1 MYKINPVVASV
12 SPNLYSAAKNANL
25 DPKQINQVEQMS
37 YSINQHRELAKL
49 DVEAARKRYDSLD
62 INIQDQ
68 LKFLFKEADYMKPP
82 ETVADKVQGFLGGA
96 FKVAASPLIGLFKL
110 GGAYN
115 RIINLPYA
123 VGRQVNQGAELFSV
137 KTWTDGWDGRSLYD
151 NGALKEATDY
161 FGKYDVEV
169 AKGLLAGKTPGEI
182 VEAYGSVDSNLLES
196 IKKAYNDPDAFKEV
210 LEGVKFTQI
219 SPGRDLARM
228 LDDDGNPSVY
238 TKPSSFAKG
247 LSGKVDFMYQIAVD
261 PLTWMTGGLSK
272 GVTKGDR
279 IAATISQQ
287 LNKPG
292 ARADV
297 VVADAFRNN
306 PELTNFWDNGIGP
319 LVQKFAEAPTKG
331 EKSAV
336 FEEIGKRFSG
346 YNDRIVIDA
355 FAEPTARVY
364 DAASAEKY
372 FTNAQNLNYLMAG
385 RINGISYARNGV
397 VVARTT
403 RNLYD
408 SFSRYLDS
416 VFNATTPQ
424 EFAGKVTKGRTAVE
438 RNAATE
444 PIVNL
449 LSRPEVLQQKDT
461 KVIQDATAEILGWKL
476 QKIGQL
482 AARSPLG
489 REVEVGLGA
498 ARTAENFTIRAR
510 QILPRDM
517 AQTLTEHFLA
527 ASVDQ
532 QFVILRNLD
541 AATMYSMGLGGH
553 AKGDELIA
561 TILRQKY
568 GIGVG
573 MGTKVDRV
581 VPKELIGDIP
591 KHIIAN
597 NGSNALATN
606 IGNLHRYQATYAV
619 GALPYNEI
627 GSMVWQIKSKKFS
640 VEAIGGAVQGD
651 FSKKLV
657 DVWSFLTLL
666 PRLGI
671 RSSIDEM
678 TMYLLT
684 APTRDILNLITLQG
698 RKMSNVSRTF
708 TGSTTST
715 GPIKLSIQ
723 KLFGVAPEGTLID
736 KVGKKIKI
744 NPEEALSDHA
754 RREALE
760 IFALEKN
767 LDISQLTS
775 LQKREAVGR
784 SILEMYGPYIRNQE
798 DLGYLLQAFKYSPDA
813 LDSMAQSLIGR
824 TGLSGEFG
832 DKVLQNI
839 ITPTML
845 DQAFAEFGSKMYG
858 KTVTVNTSKL
868 SERQVAGVQFEKW
881 YKLFVGNKYRVKKG
895 NSPYFV
901 PSQVFLKYDALR
913 TRDDFVKA
921 IDEGMERVGFV
932 YSPVSKTWTVY
943 DPALVS
949 NFLGDT
955 MDTVSGRALGLSDGT
970 IARGQISNIFL
981 DMRDTF
987 HGSTELSVFND
998 DLLLLMGKKKK
1009 EISLALQS
1017 KSGQAGDQATWS
1029 QAAAGI
1035 SLDDFHDASKGFQIQ
1050 GDVNTT
1056 LDFGSDIESIYRR
1069 FGNWGF
1075 EQMDKQVTGIFRQPA
1090 INIAYVAVRKKY
1102 AGAEREMT
1110 RQLTESITQGS
1121 SIVKGTKE
1129 YDRIKDLQKAV
1140 AEKHFT
1146 EISLRE
1152 AADTILKYA
1161 DNPNIRSNFSYSAR
1175 TVGRYYRATEDFY
1188 RRIYRMKDVSPRVL
1202 YRMRL
1207 AHLGLDASGGIHED
1221 QNGMAYV
1228 VMPMDNV
1235 LFKATDA
1242 TMRVLTGNDNYRQP
1256 QFNQFTLKLNML
1268 NPSFSQDA
1276 GLPTLSGP
1284 IAGLSVIG
1292 VKNFLGMAP
1301 EQIPFIGKYLEPYG
1315 TALGEGL
1322 DTFALGNIGD
1332 NINLTKAIVPAGL
1345 QKIYALTGFDEKSR
1359 QEVTAA
1365 QQAIAYNA
1373 ANGISL
1379 RPDATDVEK
1388 AEYLKNIR
1396 ISAHN
1401 IVFLRN
1407 LLGLFAPVAP
1417 QLAESVEVPDYLKS
1431 VGVTSLR
1438 AEFFELLD
1446 GISKTNNGDV
1456 VDPYEQAL
1464 VTFMGNNP
1472 GKLIY
1477 TISRTE
1483 KTSKVVVKNT
1493 EGLKN
1498 WAIRNKGMIDT
1509 YGSAAYIFAPKVG
1522 DFSSGSY
1529 NWIQAAGL
1537 IKDKTLEEYYD
1548 DLAVAQDKQRYYDIG
1563 NAEKEQLKIMSDP
1576 QLRAN
1581 LINEAADARA
1591 ALKAANPLLNQ
1602 ALIGRGNNIGTEETM
1617 LASVEQII
1625 NDTKTSVPPATRQR
1639 MSIAIELMRDFM
1651 AFTKNPNLVNA
1662 INKTELKRERK
1673 RQIEASLQ
1681 ELMLGDLYVTEAN
1694 RSIFK
1699 SILNFYSRDSSYAF
1713 KAIR

>member
-1 MYKINPVVASV
+1 MYKINPVVATV
-12 SPNLYSAAKNANL
+12 SPNLYNAAKTANL
-25 DPKQINQVEQMS
+25 NPKEVNQVEQMS
-37 YSINQHRELAKL
+37 YTINEHRQLTKL
-49 DVEAARKRYDSLD
+49 GEEAARKRYDSLD
-62 INIQDQ
+62 VGIQDQ
-68 LKFLFKEADYMKPP
+68 LKFMFKEANYMQPP
-82 ETVADKVQGFLGGA
+82 ETVADKVQGFLGGTL
-96 FKVAASPLIGLFKL
+96 KLAASPLIGLLKL

-115 RIINLPYA
+115 RAINTPYA
-123 VGRQVNQGAELFSV
+123 VARQVYQGAELFSA
-137 KTWTDGWDGRSLYD
+137 KTWHDGWDGRSLYD
-151 NGALKEATDY
+151 NSALKEATDY
-161 FGKYDVEV
+161 FGKFDVEV
-169 AKGLLAGKTPGEI
+169 AKGLLAGRTPGEI

-261 PLTWMTGGLSK
+261 PLTWMTGGFSK

-279 IAATISQQ
+279 IAKTISER
-287 LNKPG
+287 LIKNEKI
-292 ARADV
+292 DV
-297 VVADAFRNN
+297 VVSDAFKNN
-306 PELTNFWDNGIGP
+306 PELSNFWDNGIGP
-319 LVQKFAEAPTKG
+319 LIKRFAETEKG
-331 EKSAV
+331 AKGAV
-336 FEEIGKRFSG
+336 FEEIGKRFPG
-346 YNDRIVIDA
+346 YNDRTIIEA
-355 FAEPTARVY
+355 FAEPTAKVY

-372 FTNAQNLNYLMAG
+372 FTSAQNLNYLMAG
-385 RINGISYARNGV
+385 RVSGLSYSRNGV
-397 VVARTT
+397 VVARTS

-424 EFAGKVTKGRTAVE
+424 EFAGKVSKGRTVAQ
-438 RNAATE
+438 RDPATE
-444 PIVNL
+444 PIINL
-449 LSRPEVLQQKDT
+449 ISKPEVLQRKDM
-461 KVIQDATAEILGWKL
+461 KVIEDATAEIRGWRL

-482 AARSPLG
+482 AARSPLA

-527 ASVDQ
+527 STVSE

-553 AKGDELIA
+553 AKGEELIA
-561 TILRQKY
+561 KILRQKY
-568 GIGVG
+568 GVGAG
-573 MGTKVDRV
+573 MGTKVDRT
-581 VPKELIGDIP
+581 VPTELVNDTP
-591 KHIIAN
+591 KHIM
-597 NGSNALATN
+597 ATN
-606 IGNLHRYQATYAV
+606 GTNAVSSNLGNIHRYQATYAV

-684 APTRDILNLITLQG
+684 APTRDVFSLATLQG
-698 RKMSNVSRTF
+698 RKMANVSRTF
-708 TGSTTST
+708 TGSTLST
-715 GPIKLSIQ
+715 GPIKRGVQ
-723 KLFGVAPEGTLID
+723 RLFNLAPDKSLID
-736 KVGKKIKI
+736 NIGKKIKI
-744 NPEEALSDHA
+744 SPEEALDDAA
-754 RREALE
+754 RYEALE
-760 IFALEKN
+760 VYALSKN

-775 LQKREAVGR
+775 LQKREAVGA
-784 SILEMYGPYIRNQE
+784 SILNMYGPYIRNQE

-813 LDSMAQSLIGR
+813 LDGMAQALIGN
-824 TGLSGEFG
+824 TGISGEFG
-832 DKVLQNI
+832 EKVLQNI

-845 DQAFAEFGSKMYG
+845 DKAFASFGSKMYG

-868 SERQVAGVQFEKW
+868 SERQIAGVQYEKW
-881 YKLFVGNKYRVKKG
+881 YKLFVGNKYRIKSDS
-895 NSPYFV
+895 NPYFT
-901 PSQVFLKYDALR
+901 PSQVFLKNNALR
-913 TRDDFVKA
+913 TKDDYVKA
-921 IDEGMERVGFV
+921 IDESMEQVGFTL
-932 YSPVSKTWTVY
+932 SPVSNTWTIY
-943 DPALVS
+943 NPALVS

-955 MDTVSGRALGLSDGT
+955 MDTVSGRAAGLSDGT
-970 IARGQISNIFL
+970 IARGQLANIFL
-981 DMRDTF
+981 DMRETF
-987 HGSTELSVFND
+987 HGSSELSVFND
-998 DLLLLMGKKKK
+998 DLLALMTKKRK
-1009 EISLALQS
+1009 EVSSSLQT
-1017 KSGQAGDQATWS
+1017 KSGNAGKQATLS
-1029 QAAAGI
+1029 QSAAAI

-1050 GDVNTT
+1050 GEVNTT
-1056 LDFGSDIESIYRR
+1056 LDFGDDIESIYRR

-1102 AGAEREMT
+1102 AGAEKEMT
-1110 RQLTESITQGS
+1110 RQLTEGWTKGS
-1121 SIVKGTKE
+1121 AVVKGSKE
-1129 YDRIKDLQKAV
+1129 YARIVDLQKAV

-1152 AADTILKYA
+1152 AADTVLKFA
-1161 DNPNIRSNFSYSAR
+1161 DNPSIRSNFSYSAR

-1188 RRIYRMKDVSPRVL
+1188 RRIYRMKDVAPRVL

-1207 AHLGLDASGGIHED
+1207 AHLGLDASGGIHTD
-1221 QNGMAYV
+1221 TNGMAYV

-1256 QFNQFTLKLNML
+1256 QFNQFTLKLSML

-1276 GLPTLSGP
+1276 GVPTLSGP

-1315 TALGEGL
+1315 TALGESI

-1332 NINLTKAIVPAGL
+1332 NINITRAIVPAGL

-1379 RPDATDVEK
+1379 RPDATDAEK
-1388 AEYLKNIR
+1388 AQYLKNIR

-1417 QLAESVEVPDYLKS
+1417 QLSESIGVPDYLKD
-1431 VGVTSLR
+1431 VGITSLR

-1446 GISKTNNGDV
+1446 GISKANNGDV

-1464 VTFMGNNP
+1464 VTFMGENP

-1483 KTSKVVVKNT
+1483 KTSKVVVRNS

-1498 WAIRNKGMIDT
+1498 WAIRNKSMIDT
-1509 YGSAAYIFAPKVG
+1509 YGSAAYIFAPRTG
-1522 DFSSGSY
+1522 DFNAGSY
-1529 NWIQAAGL
+1529 NWIQASGL
-1537 IKDKTLEEYYD
+1537 MKDKTLEEYYD
-1548 DLAVAQDKQRYYDIG
+1548 DLAVAEDKQRYYDIG
-1563 NAEKEQLKIMSDP
+1563 KAEKEQLAKMSDP

-1581 LINEAADARA
+1581 LINEATDARK

-1602 ALIGRGNNIGTEETM
+1602 ALIGRGNNIGSEETM
-1617 LASVEQII
+1617 LTSVEEMI
-1625 NDTKTSVPPATRQR
+1625 NDPKTSVPASTRQR
-1639 MSIAIELMRDFM
+1639 MVLAVALMRDFI
-1651 AFTKNPNLVNA
+1651 AFAKSPNLNNVVN
-1662 INKTELKRERK
+1662 KVDLKRQRK
-1673 RQIEASLQ
+1673 LQIEADLR

-1694 RSIFK
+1694 RAIFK

-1713 KAIR
+1713 KELI